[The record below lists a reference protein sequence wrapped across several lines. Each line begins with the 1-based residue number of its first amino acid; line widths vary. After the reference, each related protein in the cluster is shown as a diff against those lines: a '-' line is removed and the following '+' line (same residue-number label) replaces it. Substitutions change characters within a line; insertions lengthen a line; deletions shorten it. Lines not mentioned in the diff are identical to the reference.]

1 MKYTLND
8 IAGASYT
15 FDRYNHRINIDWV
28 SILKGNIY
36 AIINATTNTIMYKIN
51 QLDTWLFVDGAKV
64 ELGSIDLSG
73 MNSTD
78 ELMIILDMPLQKD
91 VVVTNEVWVNVTNQ
105 LVLSEL
111 ENLNDTILE
120 MMSNLRFLSAIRWS
134 LNSIRSEI
142 VNSITVASGTIT
154 TVSTVSTVSNISS
167 IGSYN
172 AAPMIWSLQNNL
184 FANAITN
191 NIVF

>member
-15 FDRYNHRINIDWV
+15 FDTDSRRINIDWV

-51 QLDTWLFVDGAKV
+51 QLDTWLFVDGSRI

-73 MNSTD
+73 MHSSD

-142 VNSITVASGTIT
+142 VNQITVAGG
-154 TVSTVSTVSNISS
+154 NISS

-172 AAPMIWSLQNNL
+172 AAPMVWSLQNNL